1 MPGYS
6 FLLRPQGFRVT
17 RSLLIPGVQKHTD
30 LLWGGPLWSLP
41 EPTSSRTLCG
51 WAEKLSCGYESST
64 ECGALELL
72 CHQVGDSGTQCLEK
86 GCGCGQGEGLGEK
99 Y

>member
-30 LLWGGPLWSLP
+30 LLWGG
-41 EPTSSRTLCG
+41 LCG
-51 WAEKLSCGYESST
+51 PCLSP
-64 ECGALELL
+64 LP
-72 CHQVGDSGTQCLEK
+72 
-86 GCGCGQGEGLGEK
+86 QGPFAAGLK
-99 Y
+99 N